1 MSTIHITKSA
11 AAVIVVSEEERR
23 ITVGIGMSHRERNCL
38 SLIPISSSVRV
49 LPAPCLTVKEHLS
62 PRLRILTSVP
72 SRVTARY
79 PCRISLLETDQDF
92 PAAYQPR
99 ISSISTELSGIGKS
113 AFFFRWTIVMRKL
126 LG

>member
-38 SLIPISSSVRV
+38 SLIPTSSSVRV
-49 LPAPCLTVKEHLS
+49 LPDPCLTVREHLS

-79 PCRISLLETDQDF
+79 PWRISLLEK
-92 PAAYQPR
+92 
-99 ISSISTELSGIGKS
+99 LVKS
-113 AFFFRWTIVMRKL
+113 FRKL
-126 LG
+126 INQKLSFNLNGTLGRPEIG